1 MKHNPVLSEQTTAMV
16 QELIP
21 LFRQF
26 ATSEYGI
33 AIGGAHAKGVAD
45 DESDLDIYL
54 FSSSILSNDDRT
66 RLTGGFSPDI
76 TEIVTWGVEQ
86 PFEQGGSD
94 FYYKGT
100 KVECWLRSS
109 ELIDGTISECRE
121 GIIKQELVRW
131 TTTGFY
137 NHCCLSD
144 LQNMIPVDDRCGLL
158 ARWQHGIAEYP
169 PDMQKAIIEKHLSG
183 ARFWPHNFHYS
194 SAVERQDIIYTTG
207 IVQQVVHN
215 LIQVLFAV
223 NKSYFPGDK
232 KLAKALGRLDRLPY
246 RFVDRIHE
254 LLFPGTPATV
264 ELLRQQQLTL
274 QQLLKDVEELV
285 MNSR

>member
-1 MKHNPVLSEQTTAMV
+1 MV
-16 QELIP
+16 QQLIP
-21 LFRQF
+21 LLRQF

-33 AIGGAHAKGVAD
+33 AIGGAHAKGLAD
-45 DESDLDIYL
+45 AESDLDIYL
-54 FSSSILSNDDRT
+54 FASSILSNDERT

-76 TEIVTWGVEQ
+76 TDIVTWGVET

-100 KVECWLRSS
+100 KVECWLRCS
-109 ELIDGTISECRE
+109 EMIDTTIAECRE

-144 LQNMIPVDDRCGLL
+144 LQHMIPVDDPFGLL

-169 PDMQKAIIEKHLSG
+169 PKMQAAIIEKHLAG
-183 ARFWPHNFHYS
+183 ARFWPHNFHYT

-215 LIQVLFAV
+215 LIQVLFAL

-232 KLAKALGRLDRLPY
+232 KLAKALDRLDILPDG
-246 RFVDRIHE
+246 FVERIQA
-254 LLFPGTPATV
+254 LLLPGTPASV
-264 ELLRQQQLTL
+264 ELLRQQQTAL
-274 QQLLKDVEELV
+274 QQLQKDVDELV
-285 MNSR
+285 KCKI